1 MAINEMNIH
10 NKTSIHGNI
19 TFVTYMVLL
28 SDLHV
33 YIHISQI
40 QDSNKNS
47 CTMYPNFFTHNQQLH
62 KLLQKCI

>member
-19 TFVTYMVLL
+19 TFATYMVLL

-40 QDSNKNS
+40 QYSNKNS
-47 CTMYPNFFTHNQQLH
+47 CTMYPNFFYP
-62 KLLQKCI
+62 